1 MLYGREQNFTEI
13 EPPPHTHTLGTYFPQ
28 LQMTFFD
35 IITWLCANT
44 PSTIHSSIEIS
55 ALRARKNDQCTTN
68 NKGFSK
74 SQSRLLSDSKKIA
87 AIEDRDRKH
96 IK

>member
-1 MLYGREQNFTEI
+1 MLYGREENFTEI
-13 EPPPHTHTLGTYFPQ
+13 EPPTHTHTWHILPT
-28 LQMTFFD
+28 TTNDIFFD
-35 IITWLCANT
+35 IITWLSANT
-44 PSTIHSSIEIS
+44 QSTIHSSIEIS
-55 ALRARKNDQCTTN
+55 PLRARKNDQCTTN